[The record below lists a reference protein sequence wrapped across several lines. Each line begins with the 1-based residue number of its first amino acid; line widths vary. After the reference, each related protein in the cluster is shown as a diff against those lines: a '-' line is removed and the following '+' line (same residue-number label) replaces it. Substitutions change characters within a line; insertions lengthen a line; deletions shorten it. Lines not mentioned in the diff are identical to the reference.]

1 MGISWRGNYMN
12 FQPAPPTVTKVTTAT
27 TADAYRKYC
36 ARIDDTSLRAS
47 LGLNGY
53 VFGRDPGSLVSRSR
67 WIASFVMTGFAWS
80 PWGEGIVRVGQVT
93 P

>member
-36 ARIDDTSLRAS
+36 ARIDDTPLRAS
-47 LGLNGY
+47 LGLERIC
-53 VFGRDPGSLVSRSR
+53 VRHGSPP
-67 WIASFVMTGFAWS
+67 ASEPFAVDHAA
-80 PWGEGIVRVGQVT
+80 PCDEIRVVTAGEGIVRVGQVT